1 LIPLRSRARLLVC
14 LLAVGAL
21 AAAGSGG
28 PGSWTAAQSL
38 AGPAATP
45 VGGRVLWSAD
55 HETGDLSQ
63 WTAGDGGGAF
73 NSGTGEVRVS
83 QVVARTGRHSLALS
97 IRDADGQPQAARIF
111 RWAEN
116 PLEAYYSAWLLFPE
130 PFQTGRW
137 WDVFQFKSPDQ
148 AGVSQPAWVLNVG
161 NLPTGEMVFYLWDA
175 LGQQAHQQS
184 PEATAVPVGRWVHV
198 EALYRRSTGQAG
210 RIAIWQ
216 DGVRLLDRDGVR
228 TALSESVQWS
238 LANYTDWLVPR
249 SATIYADDA
258 VISTTRVGPTEP
270 GAALGRGRVLLP
282 YAVSSATGTGQR
294 ASAEAGR
301 GA

>member
-1 LIPLRSRARLLVC
+1 LNLLRRLTRPLVC
-14 LLAVGAL
+14 LLVLAAL
-21 AAAGSGG
+21 AAAGSGRS
-28 PGSWTAAQSL
+28 GSWTAAQSL
-38 AGPAATP
+38 SGPAATP
-45 VGGRVLWSAD
+45 PAAGRVLWSAD

-83 QVVARTGRHSLALS
+83 QVVAHSGRHSLALS

-116 PLEAYYSAWLLFPE
+116 PAEAYYSAWLFFPE
-130 PFQTGRW
+130 RFEIGRW

-175 LGQQAHQQS
+175 LSRQAHQAG
-184 PEATAVPVGRWVHV
+184 PRATAVPVGRWVHV
-198 EALYRRSTGQAG
+198 EAFYRRSTGQAG
-210 RIAIWQ
+210 RIAVWQ

-238 LANYTDWLVPR
+238 LANYTDWISPR
-249 SATIYADDA
+249 AATIYADDA
-258 VISTTRVGPTEP
+258 VISTARVGPTEP

-282 YAVSSATGTGQR
+282 YAASGGAAGAGQP
-294 ASAEAGR
+294 AAAGR
-301 GA
+301 DA